1 MDMINK
7 ANRTNSFSATSF
19 KFKEQERKE
28 DESQKAQ
35 SIKDENERASIHS
48 KSAPIL
54 ISSHPEIWMMKTWV
68 ATTLPR

>member
-54 ISSHPEIWMMKTWV
+54 ISSTQRIWMMKTWV